1 MILDIISAVLLA
13 LGGFFCIVGGI
24 GLNRLPDFYSRG
36 HAVGV
41 TDTCGAGLVLIGLM
55 FQVPDH
61 LVLIKLG
68 AILVFLL
75 VTSPISGHAVAK
87 AAWRSGL
94 RPEPVT
100 VLDGIDLDETEG
112 SS

>member
-1 MILDIISAVLLA
+1 MMVLNVLSAICLA
-13 LGGFFCIVGGI
+13 LGCFFCLVGGI
-24 GLNRLPDFYSRG
+24 GLNRLPDFYTRG

-55 FQVPDH
+55 FQAPDGM
-61 LVLIKLG
+61 VLTKL
-68 AILVFLL
+68 LTVMTFLL

-94 RPEPVT
+94 EPKLVEFP
-100 VLDGIDLDETEG
+100 DQEG
-112 SS
+112 EA